1 MERALFMTGGGGGPS
16 PEEGI
21 KGKSAKVWVGPLT
34 TETESGVVFH
44 PRLVLVVDLTVL

>member
-1 MERALFMTGGGGGPS
+1 MFVRAELGYYGTGIIYDGGEGPS

-44 PRLVLVVDLTVL
+44 PS